1 MIFNNSFQFQDAIE
15 YINSC
20 TDFTHKDGR
29 ISTPFGSKIFFV
41 LAILVYIAVFYALT
55 YFNTKYKYFDYSECC
70 VLAAPIVIFLGL
82 LLNFTIITNKVIDYK
97 NNAIYCELLIFNILI
112 FRYGYINGD
121 DIAAVGN
128 NVAFFHS
135 KSGFTFNYYT
145 SFLLKDGTLDDS
157 FYFGNRYTASY
168 NLAIVLANYFHKPL
182 TLIKKNQQ
190 LTVVPGLRLSTI
202 TLNLY
207 KIENE
212 YEKKSA
218 LVGFAVF
225 FLVLIIIWFAK

>member
-1 MIFNNSFQFQDAIE
+1 
-15 YINSC
+15 
-20 TDFTHKDGR
+20 
-29 ISTPFGSKIFFV
+29 
-41 LAILVYIAVFYALT
+41 
-55 YFNTKYKYFDYSECC
+55 
-70 VLAAPIVIFLGL
+70 VIFLGL
-82 LLNFTIITNKVIDYK
+82 LLNFSIITNKVIDYK

-112 FRYGYINGD
+112 CRYGYINGD

-128 NVAFFHS
+128 NVTFFHS

-182 TLIKKNQQ
+182 TLIKQNQQ

-202 TLNLY
+202 TINLY

-212 YEKKSA
+212 YEIKSA
-218 LVGFAVF
+218 LMGFAVF
-225 FLVLIIIWFAK
+225 VIVLLIFWFAK